1 MVIHDYECE
10 ECGYI
15 FEDLKPYEER
25 TAQCPKC
32 DGTSKRIVTA
42 SKIQVFQPQR
52 FEELGDDAPLI
63 SSKAELARECQK
75 RGLVSRYL
83 EDSYRRHGKRKEY

>member
-10 ECGYI
+10 ECGYV
-15 FEDLKPYEER
+15 FEDLRPYEER

-32 DGTSKRIVTA
+32 DGVSKRIVTA
-42 SKIQVFQPQR
+42 SKIHTFKPQH
-52 FEELGDDAPLI
+52 FDELGDDAPFI
-63 SSKAELARECQK
+63 ESREQLAKECKK

-83 EDSYRRHGKRKEY
+83 EDSYNRGGVKKEI